1 MYEKENT
8 TRPRKNAG
16 LSQRAWPGHLD
27 ASGRWDMVKQHLDAS
42 VTGEMVKQVL
52 HKGHSAAF
60 QNHVYRTDI
69 IVSHQPQQCIYISWC
84 VSTYVSFFFFFS
96 RSCVLPVY
104 LRDLL
109 TVKTLGSL
117 RPKLKFVCNLQEGPR
132 DRGKESEV
140 KASSGG
146 EGER

>member
-1 MYEKENT
+1 M
-8 TRPRKNAG
+8 
-16 LSQRAWPGHLD
+16 
-27 ASGRWDMVKQHLDAS
+27 
-42 VTGEMVKQVL
+42 
-52 HKGHSAAF
+52 
-60 QNHVYRTDI
+60 
-69 IVSHQPQQCIYISWC
+69 
-84 VSTYVSFFFFFS
+84 FFFS

-140 KASSGG
+140 KASSRG